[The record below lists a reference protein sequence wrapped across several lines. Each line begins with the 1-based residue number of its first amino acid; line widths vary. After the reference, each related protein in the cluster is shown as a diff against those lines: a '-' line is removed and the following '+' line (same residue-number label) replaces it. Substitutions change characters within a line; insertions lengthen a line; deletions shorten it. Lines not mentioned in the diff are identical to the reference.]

1 MAAKD
6 PFPSLQKSSLLLT
19 SLDLSRCRTNLASLT
34 SVISSKYKTNNGQ
47 HRKIN
52 NIYII
57 LRSLIHDVN
66 PNGS

>member
-19 SLDLSRCRTNLASLT
+19 SLDLSRCRTNLASFT
-34 SVISSKYKTNNGQ
+34 SAISSKYKTNNGER
-47 HRKIN
+47 RKIN
-52 NIYII
+52 YIYII
-57 LRSLIHDVN
+57 FRSLINDVN